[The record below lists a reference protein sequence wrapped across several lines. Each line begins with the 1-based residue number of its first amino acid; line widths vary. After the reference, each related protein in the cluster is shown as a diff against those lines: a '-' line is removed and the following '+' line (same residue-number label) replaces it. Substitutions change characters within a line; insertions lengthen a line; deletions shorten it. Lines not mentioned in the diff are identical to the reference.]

1 MANKKPVVTA
11 LENAGVVVQ
20 VVEAPKAEFVL
31 SLETSDMID
40 QVVDRVLQ
48 SEDHAFEADLG
59 MEKSAM
65 MMAQVMGTDPKYIEW
80 EAKRKAW
87 VRKYMSRKPN
97 ANEES
102 ADRAWS
108 RLAKRMEKEVGL
120 TKPPKGSGDAQR
132 KASKRDEEKKALESM
147 VDSQLEQLLAAYKA
161 EDEFTKANKI
171 KAELKRRSDEANK
184 DKLEYAKELRADIAK
199 RVKVVTDVELLE
211 QIQSMLPELVSEESP
226 I

>member
-1 MANKKPVVTA
+1 MGKTKIN
-11 LENAGVVVQ
+11 EVVVQ
-20 VVEAPKAEFVL
+20 LVEAPKAEFVL
-31 SLETSDMID
+31 SLDDASRID

-65 MMAQVMGTDPKYIEW
+65 MMAEVMGTDPKYIEW
-80 EAKRKAW
+80 EAKRLAW

-97 ANEES
+97 ANQES

-108 RLAKRMEKEVGL
+108 RLAKRMEKECGL
-120 TKPPKGSGDAQR
+120 TKPAKGSAESQR
-132 KASKRDEEKKALESM
+132 KATQRDEEKKVLESM

-161 EDEFTKANKI
+161 EDQFTKANKV
-171 KAELKRRSDEANK
+171 KVELKRRSDEANK
-184 DKLEYAKELRADIAK
+184 GQIEVAKQLRADIIARLK
-199 RVKVVTDVELLE
+199 PVTDCGLLDT
-211 QIQSMLPELVSEESP
+211 ILNMLPELPEST

>member
-1 MANKKPVVTA
+1 MGKTKINEVA
-11 LENAGVVVQ
+11 VQ
-20 VVEAPKAEFVL
+20 LIEAPKAEFVL
-31 SLETSDMID
+31 SLEQADMID

-59 MEKSAM
+59 MEKAAM
-65 MMAQVMGTDPKYIEW
+65 MMAQVMGTDPKFVEW
-80 EAKRKAW
+80 EAKRSAYI
-87 VRKYMSRKPN
+87 RKYMARKPN

-102 ADRAWS
+102 AERAWQ
-108 RLAKRMEKEVGL
+108 RLAKRMDKECGL
-120 TKPPKGSGDAQR
+120 TKPAKPTKDGQR
-132 KASKRDEEKKALESM
+132 MASKRDEEKKVLESM

-161 EDEFTKANKI
+161 EDEFAKAGKI

-184 DKLEYAKELRADIAK
+184 GQIEYAKELRADIAK
-199 RVKVVTDVELLE
+199 RIKVVTDVELLE

>member
-1 MANKKPVVTA
+1 MGKTKIN
-11 LENAGVVVQ
+11 EVVVQ
-20 VVEAPKAEFVL
+20 LVQAPKAEYVL
-31 SLETSDMID
+31 SLDQAQLID

-65 MMAQVMGTDPKYIEW
+65 MMAQVMGTDPKFVEW
-80 EAKRKAW
+80 EAKRLAW

-97 ANEES
+97 ANQES

-108 RLAKRMEKEVGL
+108 RLAKRMEKECGL
-120 TKPPKGSGDAQR
+120 TKPAKGSAESQR
-132 KASKRDEEKKALESM
+132 KASKRDEEKKVLESM
-147 VDSQLEQLLAAYKA
+147 VDSQLESLLAAYKA
-161 EDEFTKANKI
+161 DDEFAKAGKI

-184 DKLEYAKELRADIAK
+184 GQIEYAKQLRADIIARLK
-199 RVKVVTDVELLE
+199 PVTDCGLLDT
-211 QIQSMLPELVSEESP
+211 ILNMLPELPTEESP

>member
-1 MANKKPVVTA
+1 MGKTKSN
-11 LENAGVVVQ
+11 EVVVQ
-20 VVEAPKAEFVL
+20 LVEAPKAEFVL
-31 SLETSDMID
+31 SLDDASRID

-65 MMAQVMGTDPKYIEW
+65 MMAEVMGTNPTFVEW
-80 EAKRKAW
+80 EAKRLAY

-97 ANEES
+97 ANQES

-120 TKPPKGSGDAQR
+120 TKPAKGSAESQR
-132 KASKRDEEKKALESM
+132 KANKRDEEKKVLESM

-184 DKLEYAKELRADIAK
+184 GLIEYAKELRADIAK
-199 RVKVVTDVELLE
+199 RVKIVTDVELLE
-211 QIQSMLPELVSEESP
+211 EIQSMLPELPTEESP

>member
-1 MANKKPVVTA
+1 MAKAKSD
-11 LENAGVVVQ
+11 VVVQ
-20 VVEAPKAEFVL
+20 IVEAPKAEFIVP
-31 SLETSDMID
+31 LEVADLID
-40 QVVDRVLQ
+40 QVIDRVLS

-65 MMAQVMGTDPKYIEW
+65 MMAQVMGTNPAYAEW
-80 EAKRKAW
+80 EAKRKLW

-120 TKPPKGSGDAQR
+120 SKPAKGEGEAKR
-132 KASKRDEEKKALESM
+132 KADKRDEEKKVLQSM

-161 EDEFTKANKI
+161 EDEFTKAGKV
-171 KAELKRRSDEANK
+171 KAEIKRRADEANK
-184 DKLEYAKELRADIAK
+184 DMIETAKEMRADIAK
-199 RVKVVTDVELLE
+199 RIKLVTDTRLLGA
-211 QIQSMLPELVSEESP
+211 ILDMLPELPTEDAE

>member
-1 MANKKPVVTA
+1 MGKTKIN
-11 LENAGVVVQ
+11 EVVVQ
-20 VVEAPKAEFVL
+20 LVQAPKAEYVL
-31 SLETSDMID
+31 SLDDASRID

-65 MMAQVMGTDPKYIEW
+65 MMAEVMGTDPTYIEW
-80 EAKRKAW
+80 EAKRLAW

-97 ANEES
+97 ANDES

-108 RLAKRMEKEVGL
+108 RLAKRMEKEVAL
-120 TKPPKGSGDAQR
+120 TKPAKGSGDAKR
-132 KASKRDEEKKALESM
+132 KADKRDEEKKVLESM

-161 EDEFTKANKI
+161 EDEFEKAK
-171 KAELKRRSDEANK
+171 KVKTEMKRRSDEANK
-184 DKLEYAKELRADIAK
+184 GKLEIAKQLRADIIARLK
-199 RVKVVTDVELLE
+199 PVTDCGLLDT
-211 QIQSMLPELVSEESP
+211 ILNMLPELPEST

>member
-1 MANKKPVVTA
+1 MGKTKINEVA
-11 LENAGVVVQ
+11 VQ
-20 VVEAPKAEFVL
+20 LIEAPKAEFVL
-31 SLETSDMID
+31 SLDQADMID

-59 MEKSAM
+59 MEKAAM
-65 MMAQVMGTDPKYIEW
+65 MMAQVMGTDPKFVEW
-80 EAKRKAW
+80 EAKRSAYI
-87 VRKYMSRKPN
+87 RKYMARKPN

-102 ADRAWS
+102 AERAWQ
-108 RLAKRMEKEVGL
+108 RLAKRMDKECGL
-120 TKPPKGSGDAQR
+120 TKPAKPTKDGQR
-132 KASKRDEEKKALESM
+132 MASKRDEEKKVLESM

-161 EDEFTKANKI
+161 EDEFAKAGKI

-199 RVKVVTDVELLE
+199 RIKVVTDVELLE